1 VAKISLRTASIYCL
15 VIWVAVWCLF
25 MLIRFS
31 GFDIRVIP
39 GIGPILLMALVVSI
53 IGPVVA
59 IGIAGIS
66 VIRRARAALNWLI
79 LGCSKLVNPRLL
91 CCRLPCRRL
100 HLFYDE
106 AAMMCLTVA
115 GPDAQSSSL
124 EQRGETMSINCHN
137 SVLRG
142 SLAAQLHR

>member
-79 LGCSKLVNPRLL
+79 LGCSVAACLVVGFIFSTTKRL
-91 CCRLPCRRL
+91 
-100 HLFYDE
+100 
-106 AAMMCLTVA
+106 
-115 GPDAQSSSL
+115 
-124 EQRGETMSINCHN
+124 
-137 SVLRG
+137 
-142 SLAAQLHR
+142 